1 MNMQCFTPPVSDT
14 DSTLLSNWNSTP
26 KHHIINCNLTGYAIT
41 NPLSVTPLIP
51 VSFLLQL
58 LLCLI
63 VQIIKRTYTLVSIPI
78 STYPVVHVFTLA
90 LIVFIAFTADC
101 VKQFS
106 TFFP

>member
-14 DSTLLSNWNSTP
+14 DSTLLSDWNSTP

-41 NPLSVTPLIP
+41 NLLSITPLIP

-63 VQIIKRTYTLVSIPI
+63 VHIIERTYCFFLIPI
-78 STYPVVHVFTLA
+78 SPYPVVHVFTLA
-90 LIVFIAFTADC
+90 LIVFTALTADC
-101 VKQFS
+101 VKQLS
-106 TFFP
+106 TFFL